1 MTAKYP
7 TRPSR
12 DSVVEKRGSA
22 VTPPGVRV
30 RCLIR
35 GFDVNQ
41 FSFFF
46 VFSLVVALKT
56 EALNTDTHPDVHME
70 IHKHGR
76 RFTHTDT
83 HTHISVSFV

>member
-12 DSVVEKRGSA
+12 DGVVEKRGSA

-41 FSFFF
+41 FF
-46 VFSLVVALKT
+46 VFFSLVIALKT
-56 EALNTDTHPDVHME
+56 EALTTDTHPDVHME
-70 IHKHGR
+70 S
-76 RFTHTDT
+76 TNMADAS